1 MLQVSAGVRRRLLV
15 VAGLMVSAVVA
26 SAPAQADV
34 FWVNF
39 DDPSFSIN
47 DGTAGS
53 TFGYYNNSAD
63 VVSFDTVSN
72 FGIASMAGGDRV
84 VMQFPLFSGTQ
95 GLVFN
100 PNVAANGGGNF
111 LNQYTM
117 MWDLYFDEA
126 TVGPWMSLYQT
137 NATNSNDGDLFIR
150 NADRGLGISGEYDGR
165 VELNEWNRVGVTVDL
180 SLGTARMRKFI
191 NGVFV
196 GTSTLGG
203 VDGRWSMYRQ
213 DLGGANYL
221 LTDNDGETSA
231 GFISAFYFED
241 RALSDTEMSAWG
253 GAKAIGFSAVPE
265 PSSAGLLTA
274 VAAAGLAFR
283 RRRC

>member
-1 MLQVSAGVRRRLLV
+1 MLQVSAWTRRLLIV
-15 VAGLMVSAVVA
+15 VAGLMVSAVVGSGA
-26 SAPAQADV
+26 ARADV

-53 TFGYYNNSAD
+53 TFGYHNDSAS
-63 VVSFDTVSN
+63 VVSFNTISN
-72 FGIASMAGGDRV
+72 FGIGPMAGGDRV
-84 VMQFPLFSGTQ
+84 VMQFPLFSGSQ

-100 PNVAANGGGNF
+100 PNVAANGGGTF

-137 NATNSNDGDLFIR
+137 NATNTNDGELFIR
-150 NADRGLGISGEYDGR
+150 NSDRGLGISGVYGGR

-180 SLGTARMRKFI
+180 SLDGARMRKFI

-196 GTSTLGG
+196 GTNTLAG

-213 DLGGANYL
+213 ELGGANYL
-221 LTDNDGETSA
+221 LTDDNGETSA
-231 GFISAFYFED
+231 GFISAFYFEN

-283 RRRC
+283 RRRR